1 MPADGF
7 VPGNR
12 LLAALPAQVLER
24 LTPELETVT
33 LRNRDVVQRI
43 GRQAEHVFFPHS
55 GMGSIVIHMQGGGER
70 RGGHGRP

>member
-12 LLAALPAQVLER
+12 LLAALPADILEL
-24 LTPELETVT
+24 LTPELETVP

-43 GRQAEHVFFPHS
+43 VGKRSTSTFRTPE
-55 GMGSIVIHMQGGGER
+55 
-70 RGGHGRP
+70 